1 MLSGEYYY
9 NHPGSPD
16 RRMPFASLLAQVA
29 AAGFTPEQ
37 ALAATAA
44 FGAYEPNSF
53 SRHYAA
59 AFAVW
64 NRFFRSDLTLSGTA
78 LLNLNQSSAL
88 LAGVLAYRDLNDF
101 GLSLTIYG
109 FAGPKGTEYTLASD
123 GVQAQLL
130 AEAPF

>member
-1 MLSGEYYY
+1 
-9 NHPGSPD
+9 
-16 RRMPFASLLAQVA
+16 MPFYSLRSQAA
-29 AAGFTPEQ
+29 AAGFTPQQ
-37 ALAATAA
+37 ALAAAAA
-44 FGAYEPNSF
+44 FGAYVPNSY

-59 AFAVW
+59 VFAVW

-78 LLNLNQSSAL
+78 LMNLNQSSAV

-101 GLSLTIYG
+101 GLSLTVSG
-109 FAGPKGTEYTLASD
+109 FAGPKWTEYTLAAD